1 MIALLLLVPAPSLG
15 IWLAMYVLPGTV
27 IGQLAWGASK
37 LWLLLLPAVWC
48 RWVDHQRWRIP
59 SFKRTGLLLGAI
71 TGVMIFAAIY
81 GAYLLIGHH
90 WIDAAWVS
98 EQAKSRGLKSPAIF
112 VGMGVYWCTINA
124 LLEEYV
130 WRWFVFTR
138 CAALTRPTTKTGTQL
153 VSKLAASPFRSRGVA
168 IIASAL
174 LFTVHHV
181 FALAIYFDWRVTL
194 LGSGGVCIGGA
205 TWSWLYARYGN
216 IYAAWLSHI
225 FADAAIF
232 AIGYQL
238 IFQG

>member
-1 MIALLLLVPAPSLG
+1 MISENVNKRSAMIALLLLVPAPSLG
-15 IWLAMYVLPGTV
+15 IWLAMYAMPGTM

-37 LWLLLLPAVWC
+37 LWLLLLPAVWG

-59 SFKRTGLLLGAI
+59 HFRGRGRHFRGLGWGLLTGLL
-71 TGVMIFAAIY
+71 IFAAIY
-81 GAYLLIGHH
+81 GAFLLFGHH
-90 WIDAAWVS
+90 MMDAAFVS
-98 EQAKSRGLKSPAIF
+98 GQARSRGLKSPVIF
-112 VGMGVYWCTINA
+112 VGMGIYWCTINA

-138 CAALTRPTTKTGTQL
+138 CAALTHRNT
-153 VSKLAASPFRSRGVA
+153 A

-232 AIGYQL
+232 VIGYQL

>member
-1 MIALLLLVPAPSLG
+1 MGRRESANPAQADALTKRSATIALLLLVPAPSLG
-15 IWLAMYVLPGTV
+15 IWLAMYVMPGGV
-27 IGQLAWGASK
+27 IGQAAWGASK
-37 LWLLLLPAVWC
+37 LWLVALPAIWC
-48 RWVDHQRWRIP
+48 LWVDHQRWRIP

-71 TGVMIFAAIY
+71 TGVMIFTVIY

-98 EQAKSRGLKSPAIF
+98 EQAKSRGLNSPGLFIGMAI
-112 VGMGVYWCTINA
+112 YWCTINS

-138 CAALTRPTTKTGTQL
+138 CAALTHRN
-153 VSKLAASPFRSRGVA
+153 AA
-168 IIASAL
+168 ILASAL
-174 LFTVHHV
+174 LFTIHHV

-194 LGSGGVCIGGA
+194 PASGGVCIGGA
-205 TWSWLYARYGN
+205 TWAWLYARYGN

-225 FADAAIF
+225 LADAAIF
-232 AIGYQL
+232 VIGYQL